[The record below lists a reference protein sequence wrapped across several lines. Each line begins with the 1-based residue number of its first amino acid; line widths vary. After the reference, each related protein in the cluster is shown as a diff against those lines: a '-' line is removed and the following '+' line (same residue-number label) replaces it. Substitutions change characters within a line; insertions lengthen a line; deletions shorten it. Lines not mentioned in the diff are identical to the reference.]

1 MRSKSLKIVVSQM
14 FTRLRNFRADF
25 IDPEKKKIRNKALT
39 IIELILVVLLLGTI
53 LAMSI
58 PIYHRQLE
66 KAKVTKAISD
76 IRRCE
81 QDLIQYMMERGTLL
95 PYTLETVRWDKRTDP
110 WGTYYQYLKIEGE
123 GKKVQGK
130 WRKDRWLVPLNSDFD
145 LYSKGKDKQSVP
157 PLTADISW
165 DDVVRAGNGSY
176 IGLGKEY

>member
-1 MRSKSLKIVVSQM
+1 MRRESLKIAIS
-14 FTRLRNFRADF
+14 RLLILLRHFNGALS
-25 IDPEKKKIRNKALT
+25 DPKKRKARNKALT
-39 IIELILVVLLLGTI
+39 IVELILVILLLGTI

-66 KAKVTKAISD
+66 KARVTKAISD

-81 QDLIQYMMERGTLL
+81 QDLVEYMMERGTFL
-95 PYTLETVRWDKRTDP
+95 PQTLETVRWHNRTDP
-110 WGTYYQYLKIEGE
+110 WGTYYQYLKIEGQE
-123 GKKVQGK
+123 KKVKGQ

-145 LYSKGKDKQSVP
+145 LYSKGKDKQSQP
-157 PLTADISW
+157 PLTAENSW